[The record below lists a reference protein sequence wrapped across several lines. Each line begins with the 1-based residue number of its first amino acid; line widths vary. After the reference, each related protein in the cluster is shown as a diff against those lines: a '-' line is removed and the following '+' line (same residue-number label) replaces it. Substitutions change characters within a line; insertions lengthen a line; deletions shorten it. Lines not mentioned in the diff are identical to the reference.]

1 MKNIKLMNGKLLSG
15 IAAVLML
22 AALVVGCKQT
32 VDTPVAVTGVTLN
45 KTALT
50 LEEGTTEKLT
60 AKVNPENAANKKL
73 TWSSDNK
80 EVAEVNQDGT
90 VRAKKVGIAK
100 ITVTTED
107 GSKTADCTVTV
118 TPPKYQITFSVEGGH
133 GTLTA
138 KVGEGA
144 GAVELKTGAQVEQ
157 GKTVTFTA
165 VPEANYTVEKWT
177 LDGVHAPE
185 AGTGT
190 TYTLTVTKP
199 AIVKVSFKHISHE
212 VTFGVE
218 NTEAGVQGGTLK
230 AKVEGTEADI
240 TVSPASVELHKTL
253 TFTAKPDAQ
262 FAVDAWQVLP
272 ETALQSGG
280 TAGSPTATV
289 EVSAAVTVKVK
300 FKYVGDTLELESQ
313 AFTKG
318 KTEKF
323 TYTLVKAGSGNYT
336 AEPEDPA
343 VISVELDNA
352 TGEATVQCV
361 GVGSTRIKVKD
372 ALSGQEQYSGYITV
386 PEGAF
391 LTLSPDKKDI
401 KVKAKTKDG
410 SPIKVTGCNETTL
423 ANDSETTLNA
433 TDTAVILEGNITELE
448 LYNNKLTA
456 LNVQGCA
463 ALQRLICGDNQ
474 LVSLNL
480 QGLTAL
486 QRLECYSN
494 NLTEFNV
501 QGLTALQR
509 LLCFDNQLSLLNV
522 QDLNALQKLECN
534 KNKLTELNVQGL
546 TALQELN
553 CENNELTS
561 LNVEGCTALK
571 DLYCGSNQLTDIDV
585 QGLTALELLKCGNN
599 RLSALDVQGLTALQ
613 WLNCEN
619 NELTSLN
626 VQGLTALIRLECHR
640 NQFTVLNVQGLRDL
654 EWLRCYGNKLNAKVM
669 TKLLNDLPEL
679 QSLHNPS
686 LCFLYTEQTGVTE
699 GNHKDF
705 TAPPELKA
713 AFDNAKD
720 NKHWNMYKINEH
732 GHEDELE

>member
-1 MKNIKLMNGKLLSG
+1 MNICINKNGKLLSG

-100 ITVTTED
+100 ITITTEN
-107 GSKTADCTVTV
+107 GGKTADCTVTV

-138 KVGEGA
+138 KIKNADGSETEIHSGDK
-144 GAVELKTGAQVEQ
+144 VEY

-165 VPEANYTVEKWT
+165 T
-177 LDGVHAPE
+177 
-185 AGTGT
+185 
-190 TYTLTVTKP
+190 
-199 AIVKVSFKHISHE
+199 
-212 VTFGVE
+212 
-218 NTEAGVQGGTLK
+218 
-230 AKVEGTEADI
+230 
-240 TVSPASVELHKTL
+240 
-253 TFTAKPDAQ
+253 PDAQ
-262 FAVDAWQVLP
+262 FAVDAW
-272 ETALQSGG
+272 TISDGMFKTGG

-300 FKYVGDTLELESQ
+300 FKYVGNTLELESQ

-318 KTEKF
+318 KTESF
-323 TYTLVKAGSGNYT
+323 TYKLVKAGSGNYT

-372 ALSGQEQYSGYITV
+372 ALSGQEQYSDYITV

-410 SPIKVTGCNETTL
+410 APIKVTGCNETTL

-456 LNVQGCA
+456 LNVQGLT
-463 ALQRLICGDNQ
+463 ALQRLICYDNQ

-571 DLYCGSNQLTDIDV
+571 DLYCGSNQLTDI
-585 QGLTALELLKCGNN
+585 
-599 RLSALDVQGLTALQ
+599 DVQGLTALQ

>member
-100 ITVTTED
+100 ITITTEN
-107 GSKTADCTVTV
+107 GGKTADCTVTV

-138 KVGEGA
+138 KIKNADGSETEIHSGDK
-144 GAVELKTGAQVEQ
+144 VEY

-165 VPEANYTVEKWT
+165 T
-177 LDGVHAPE
+177 
-185 AGTGT
+185 
-190 TYTLTVTKP
+190 
-199 AIVKVSFKHISHE
+199 
-212 VTFGVE
+212 
-218 NTEAGVQGGTLK
+218 
-230 AKVEGTEADI
+230 
-240 TVSPASVELHKTL
+240 
-253 TFTAKPDAQ
+253 PDAQ
-262 FAVDAWQVLP
+262 FAVDAW
-272 ETALQSGG
+272 TISDGMFKTGG

-300 FKYVGDTLELESQ
+300 FKYVGNTLELESQ

-318 KTEKF
+318 KTESF
-323 TYTLVKAGSGNYT
+323 TYKLVKAGSGNYT

-343 VISVELDNA
+343 VISVALNDA
-352 TGEATVQCV
+352 TGETAVQCV

-372 ALSGQEQYSGYITV
+372 NLSGKEAASGIITV

-410 SPIKVTGCNETTL
+410 NPIKVTGCTVTTL

-433 TDTAVILEGNITELE
+433 TDTAVILEGNIIELE
-448 LYNNKLTA
+448 LYENKLTA

>member
-107 GSKTADCTVTV
+107 GGKTADCTVTV

-165 VPEANYTVEKWT
+165 
-177 LDGVHAPE
+177 
-185 AGTGT
+185 
-190 TYTLTVTKP
+190 
-199 AIVKVSFKHISHE
+199 
-212 VTFGVE
+212 
-218 NTEAGVQGGTLK
+218 
-230 AKVEGTEADI
+230 
-240 TVSPASVELHKTL
+240 
-253 TFTAKPDAQ
+253 KPDAQ

-300 FKYVGDTLELESQ
+300 FKYVGNTLELESQ

-318 KTEKF
+318 KTESF
-323 TYTLVKAGSGNYT
+323 TYKLVKAGSGNYT

-343 VISVELDNA
+343 VISVALNDA
-352 TGEATVQCV
+352 TGEAAVQCV

-372 ALSGQEQYSGYITV
+372 NLSGKEAASGIITV

-410 SPIKVTGCNETTL
+410 NPIKVTGCTVTTL

-433 TDTAVILEGNITELE
+433 TDTAVILEGNIIELE
-448 LYNNKLTA
+448 LYENKLTA

-494 NLTEFNV
+494 NLTEF
-501 QGLTALQR
+501 
-509 LLCFDNQLSLLNV
+509 
-522 QDLNALQKLECN
+522 
-534 KNKLTELNVQGL
+534 NVQGL

>member
-138 KVGEGA
+138 KIKNADGSETEIHSGDK
-144 GAVELKTGAQVEQ
+144 VEY

-165 VPEANYTVEKWT
+165 T
-177 LDGVHAPE
+177 
-185 AGTGT
+185 
-190 TYTLTVTKP
+190 
-199 AIVKVSFKHISHE
+199 
-212 VTFGVE
+212 
-218 NTEAGVQGGTLK
+218 
-230 AKVEGTEADI
+230 
-240 TVSPASVELHKTL
+240 
-253 TFTAKPDAQ
+253 PDAQ
-262 FAVDAWQVLP
+262 FAVEAW
-272 ETALQSGG
+272 TISGGMFKTGG

-289 EVSAAVTVKVK
+289 DVSAAVTVKVK
-300 FKYVGDTLELESQ
+300 FKYVGNTLELESQ

-318 KTEKF
+318 KTESF
-323 TYTLVKAGSGNYT
+323 TYKLVKAGSGNYT

-343 VISVELDNA
+343 VISVALNDA
-352 TGEATVQCV
+352 TGEAAVQCV
-361 GVGSTRIKVKD
+361 GVGSTRITVKD
-372 ALSGQEQYSGYITV
+372 NLSGKEAASGIITV

-410 SPIKVTGCNETTL
+410 NPIKVTGCTVTTL

-433 TDTAVILEGNITELE
+433 TDTAVILEGNIIELE
-448 LYNNKLTA
+448 LYENKLTA

-486 QRLECYSN
+486 QRLDC
-494 NLTEFNV
+494 
-501 QGLTALQR
+501 
-509 LLCFDNQLSLLNV
+509 D
-522 QDLNALQKLECN
+522 
-534 KNKLTELNVQGL
+534 KNKLTELDLKGCS
-546 TALQELN
+546 ALQMLRCEDNELN
-553 CENNELTS
+553 R
-561 LNVEGCTALK
+561 LNVEGCTALHRVECNGNK
-571 DLYCGSNQLTDIDV
+571 LTALNV
-585 QGLTALELLKCGNN
+585 QGCTALQSLSCNGNELTELNLQGLTALGN
-599 RLSALDVQGLTALQ
+599 
-613 WLNCEN
+613 
-619 NELTSLN
+619 
-626 VQGLTALIRLECHR
+626 LECHR
-640 NQFTVLNVQGLRDL
+640 NQLSSLNVQDLTVLSNLGCSRNQLTALNVQGCTVL
-654 EWLRCYGNKLNAKVM
+654 EELHCYGNKLNDKAM
-669 TKLLNDLPEL
+669 TKLLNDLPEY
-679 QSLHNPS
+679 SPFDRAR
-686 LCFLYTEQTGVTE
+686 CILYTEQTGVTE

>member
-107 GSKTADCTVTV
+107 GGKTADCTVTV

-165 VPEANYTVEKWT
+165 
-177 LDGVHAPE
+177 
-185 AGTGT
+185 
-190 TYTLTVTKP
+190 
-199 AIVKVSFKHISHE
+199 
-212 VTFGVE
+212 
-218 NTEAGVQGGTLK
+218 
-230 AKVEGTEADI
+230 
-240 TVSPASVELHKTL
+240 
-253 TFTAKPDAQ
+253 KPDAQ

-300 FKYVGDTLELESQ
+300 FKYVGNTLELESQ

-318 KTEKF
+318 KTESF
-323 TYTLVKAGSGNYT
+323 TYKLVKTGSGNYT

-343 VISVELDNA
+343 VISVALNDA
-352 TGEATVQCV
+352 TGEAAVQCV

-372 ALSGQEQYSGYITV
+372 NLSGKEAASGIITV

-410 SPIKVTGCNETTL
+410 NPIKVTGCTVTTL

-433 TDTAVILEGNITELE
+433 TDTAVILEGNIIELE
-448 LYNNKLTA
+448 LYENKLTA

>member
-1 MKNIKLMNGKLLSG
+1 MNGKLLSG

-107 GSKTADCTVTV
+107 GGKTADCTVTV

-165 VPEANYTVEKWT
+165 
-177 LDGVHAPE
+177 
-185 AGTGT
+185 
-190 TYTLTVTKP
+190 
-199 AIVKVSFKHISHE
+199 
-212 VTFGVE
+212 
-218 NTEAGVQGGTLK
+218 
-230 AKVEGTEADI
+230 
-240 TVSPASVELHKTL
+240 
-253 TFTAKPDAQ
+253 KPDAQ

-300 FKYVGDTLELESQ
+300 FKYVGNTLELESQ

-318 KTEKF
+318 KTESF
-323 TYTLVKAGSGNYT
+323 TYKLVKAGSGNYT

-343 VISVELDNA
+343 VISVALNDA
-352 TGEATVQCV
+352 TGEAAVQCV

-372 ALSGQEQYSGYITV
+372 NLSGKEAASGIITV

-410 SPIKVTGCNETTL
+410 NPIKVTGCTVTTL

-433 TDTAVILEGNITELE
+433 TDTAVILEGNIIELE
-448 LYNNKLTA
+448 LYENKLTA

-494 NLTEFNV
+494 NLTEF
-501 QGLTALQR
+501 
-509 LLCFDNQLSLLNV
+509 
-522 QDLNALQKLECN
+522 
-534 KNKLTELNVQGL
+534 NVQGL